1 MADGLKFRPIASNR
15 APYISVES
23 EPGCGTTFRIGF
35 PRTEARLLETGIPD
49 EKQADLSPASGRIL
63 LVEDNPE
70 IRRLFHNTFA
80 AAGFQ
85 LIIPRKIILCLSPA
99 KPSSYRNLFL
109 QTNSPPKQ
117 RLCSKRAKASS
128 YDQTHGKANP
138 AMCLSVNFMCL
149 SVKNRGWPCA

>member
-23 EPGCGTTFRIGF
+23 EPGCGTTFRIEF

-70 IRRLFHNTFA
+70 IRRLYHNTFT

-85 LIIPRKIILCLSPA
+85 LIEAESGKEALMLSWMLRISRSTF
-99 KPSSYRNLFL
+99 SSL
-109 QTNSPPKQ
+109 T
-117 RLCSKRAKASS
+117 
-128 YDQTHGKANP
+128 
-138 AMCLSVNFMCL
+138 
-149 SVKNRGWPCA
+149 W